1 MPEKSKK
8 LKKFANK
15 PVDFILCITVLF
27 LLALGIVMVLS
38 ASSPA
43 SYAET
48 GSSYSYVQK
57 QAISAVI
64 GLIAMFIISKI
75 DYRIYKKFYKI
86 VYILSILIIAVV
98 PIIGTEVNG
107 AKRWID
113 LGFTS
118 FQPSELTKLGLIVF
132 YAGYLTINRDRLKEL
147 GKGFI
152 IPFVYLAPV
161 AIILLGFQEH
171 FSATLIIAMVVSVM
185 MIVAGSR
192 ISHFMT
198 FGLAGA
204 VGLIVLI
211 LTQGAEFRMGRITS
225 FLDPWADPQGDS
237 WQIIQ
242 SLYAIGSG
250 GMFGAGLRSK

>member
-86 VYILSILIIAVV
+86 VYI
-98 PIIGTEVNG
+98 
-107 AKRWID
+107 
-113 LGFTS
+113 
-118 FQPSELTKLGLIVF
+118 F
-132 YAGYLTINRDRLKEL
+132 YPY
-147 GKGFI
+147 
-152 IPFVYLAPV
+152 
-161 AIILLGFQEH
+161 
-171 FSATLIIAMVVSVM
+171 
-185 MIVAGSR
+185 
-192 ISHFMT
+192 
-198 FGLAGA
+198 
-204 VGLIVLI
+204 
-211 LTQGAEFRMGRITS
+211 
-225 FLDPWADPQGDS
+225 
-237 WQIIQ
+237 
-242 SLYAIGSG
+242 
-250 GMFGAGLRSK
+250 